1 MLQYDLLRGDHGR
14 AHSLVAMAFRGPN
27 LPHRVV
33 GGAVEEAD
41 LLVAGEA
48 SKCEWRDGVRG
59 QVERLVADKFVGDDA
74 HAVAIAD
81 GLVGGRGA
89 SGSGLSADE
98 MHNGARASTHI
109 TLSGGHSIG
118 LVTAGDT
125 IAHVAHEPPLSQ
137 TVLKHDSVTELK
149 SAVGSERVGHLQN
162 IETQDEL
169 KATT

>member
-81 GLVGGRGA
+81 GLIGGWSARA
-89 SGSGLSADE
+89 SSLCSDE
-98 MHNGARASTHI
+98 MHNGARASSHV
-109 TLSGGHSIG
+109 TLSSGHSIG

-125 IAHVAHEPPLSQ
+125 ITHITHEPSRGKA
-137 TVLKHDSVTELK
+137 VLKHDTVTKFK
-149 SAVGSERVGHLQN
+149 SAILSEGVRHLS
-162 IETQDEL
+162 
-169 KATT
+169 K